1 MPYYSK
7 STGGFYA
14 IAIHGNAMPS
24 DVVEINADYYQQL
37 LNEQSNG
44 NVIQFNDTAEQPIAV
59 QPPELSAAELAAV
72 AVKTAKNELLNRRTI
87 AADRIAELTYAIELN
102 MATDEEKTAL
112 LAWKKYVVLLSRID
126 ATTAPNIDWPVI
138 PTL

>member
-14 IAIHGNAMPS
+14 IPIHGNAMPS

-44 NVIQFNDTAEQPIAV
+44 NVIQFNDAAEQPIAV
-59 QPPELSAAELAAV
+59 QPPGLSTAELAAA
-72 AVKTAKNELLNRRTI
+72 AVKTAENELLSRRAT
-87 AADRIAELTYAIELN
+87 ANARITELTYAVDLAL
-102 MATDEEKTAL
+102 ATDEEKAAL
-112 LAWKKYVVLLSRID
+112 TDWKKYVVLLSRINT
-126 ATTAPNIDWPVI
+126 ATAPDIDWPTV
-138 PTL
+138 PGE

>member
-24 DVVEINADYYQQL
+24 DVVEINVDYYQQL

-44 NVIQFNDTAEQPIAV
+44 NVIQFNDAAEQPIAV
-59 QPPELSAAELAAV
+59 QPPGLSTAELAAA
-72 AVKTAKNELLNRRTI
+72 AVKTAENELLSRRAT
-87 AADRIAELTYAIELN
+87 ANARITELTYAVDLEL
-102 MATDEEKTAL
+102 ATDEEKTAL
-112 LAWKKYVVLLSRID
+112 LAWKKYVVLLSRINT
-126 ATTAPNIDWPVI
+126 TTAPDIDWPTV
-138 PTL
+138 PEN